1 MNALYTLLI
10 TTCTLPLKV
19 IRIFLKQ
26 RKKLTLSFV
35 SKNFRNITR
44 SLSIQGKGNHFE
56 YYHSII
62 LVGISLIKSNKA
74 LRPIDLIT
82 PTTTVIL
89 YIQRMN
95 SSYLYLFSNCTTIL
109 LLLILTLFPF
119 RKINQ
124 HPPAPNCK
132 LRYCA
137 INETY
142 WTISTNIIHCFTCI
156 AYKEN

>member
-10 TTCTLPLKV
+10 TTCTLSLKV

-74 LRPIDLIT
+74 HRHIDLIT
-82 PTTTVIL
+82 RTTTFIS

-95 SSYLYLFSNCTTIL
+95 SSYLYLFSKTVRL
-109 LLLILTLFPF
+109 
-119 RKINQ
+119 
-124 HPPAPNCK
+124 
-132 LRYCA
+132 
-137 INETY
+137 
-142 WTISTNIIHCFTCI
+142 
-156 AYKEN
+156 

>member
-10 TTCTLPLKV
+10 TTCTLSLKV

-74 LRPIDLIT
+74 HRHIDLIT
-82 PTTTVIL
+82 RTFIS

-95 SSYLYLFSNCTTIL
+95 SSYLYLFSKTVRL
-109 LLLILTLFPF
+109 
-119 RKINQ
+119 
-124 HPPAPNCK
+124 
-132 LRYCA
+132 
-137 INETY
+137 
-142 WTISTNIIHCFTCI
+142 
-156 AYKEN
+156 

>member
-10 TTCTLPLKV
+10 TTCTLSLKV

-44 SLSIQGKGNHFE
+44 SLSIQGKGNLFE

-95 SSYLYLFSNCTTIL
+95 SSYLYLFSKTV
-109 LLLILTLFPF
+109 
-119 RKINQ
+119 RQ
-124 HPPAPNCK
+124 Y
-132 LRYCA
+132 YC
-137 INETY
+137 
-142 WTISTNIIHCFTCI
+142 C
-156 AYKEN
+156 

>member
-35 SKNFRNITR
+35 SKNFRNIIH
-44 SLSIQGKGNHFE
+44 SLSIQGKGNHSE

-82 PTTTVIL
+82 PTTTVIS

-95 SSYLYLFSNCTTIL
+95 SFTYICFQKLYD
-109 LLLILTLFPF
+109 
-119 RKINQ
+119 
-124 HPPAPNCK
+124 
-132 LRYCA
+132 
-137 INETY
+137 
-142 WTISTNIIHCFTCI
+142 NIIVVNI
-156 AYKEN
+156 DVIPLS

>member
-1 MNALYTLLI
+1 MFIFVNIHVVFLIFTVKKNHRIPMNALYTLLI
-10 TTCTLPLKV
+10 TTCTLSLKV

-44 SLSIQGKGNHFE
+44 SLSIQGKGNHSK
-56 YYHSII
+56 YHHSII

-82 PTTTVIL
+82 PTTTVIS

-95 SSYLYLFSNCTTIL
+95 SSYLYLFSKTV
-109 LLLILTLFPF
+109 
-119 RKINQ
+119 RQ
-124 HPPAPNCK
+124 Y
-132 LRYCA
+132 YC
-137 INETY
+137 
-142 WTISTNIIHCFTCI
+142 C
-156 AYKEN
+156 

>member
-1 MNALYTLLI
+1 MFIFVNIHVVFLIFTVKKNHRIPMNALYTLLI
-10 TTCTLPLKV
+10 TTCTLSLKV
-19 IRIFLKQ
+19 IRIFLKE

-82 PTTTVIL
+82 PTTTVIS

-95 SSYLYLFSNCTTIL
+95 SSYLYLFSKTV
-109 LLLILTLFPF
+109 
-119 RKINQ
+119 RQ
-124 HPPAPNCK
+124 Y
-132 LRYCA
+132 YC
-137 INETY
+137 
-142 WTISTNIIHCFTCI
+142 C
-156 AYKEN
+156 

>member
-10 TTCTLPLKV
+10 TTCTLSLKV

-82 PTTTVIL
+82 PTTTVIS

-95 SSYLYLFSNCTTIL
+95 SFTYICFQKLYD
-109 LLLILTLFPF
+109 
-119 RKINQ
+119 
-124 HPPAPNCK
+124 
-132 LRYCA
+132 
-137 INETY
+137 
-142 WTISTNIIHCFTCI
+142 NIIVVNI
-156 AYKEN
+156 DVIPLS